1 MSWTGKGLDAAIY
14 TTIRFGYDSAKDA
27 FDDIPEVAESE
38 NISAKELVVIQF
50 IEREKTHAEN

>member
-1 MSWTGKGLDAAIY
+1 MTGKGLDAAIY
-14 TTIRFGYDSAKDA
+14 TTLRFGYDSDKDS